1 MMHEQGRILRLT
13 AARRF
18 LLDLLHYGQ
27 KVPSVPVAR
36 TMRLGKLAEAR
47 KAHPLKPSWS
57 VLFLKAHGLVGAA
70 NGPLRR
76 CLLSFPTLRIYEHP
90 HTIGSMAFERDY
102 EGEPS
107 IFVGLFR
114 APEGQS
120 IEELEK
126 ALEYYRR
133 SPVESVGFFRQALRI
148 SRLPKPLRRFLWWTS
163 LEVSGGKRAKRL
175 GTFGVSSY
183 GALGA
188 ESLHP
193 ISPLTTTL
201 TYGPID
207 ETGRVVVKLVYDHRV
222 LDGAEVAR
230 RLAELEATLLG
241 PILDELRLTSCA
253 VPPPH
258 LELGAAVSGS
268 RSGRASER

>member
-1 MMHEQGRILRLT
+1 MSEKGRTLRLT
-13 AARRF
+13 PSRRF
-18 LLDLLHYGQ
+18 LLDLLHFAR

-36 TMRLGKLAEAR
+36 TMHLGPLAEAR
-47 KAHPLKPSWS
+47 RAHPLKPSWS
-57 VLFLKAHGLVGAA
+57 LLFLKAHALVGEA

-76 CLLSFPTLRIYEHP
+76 CMLSFPTLRLYEHP
-90 HTIGSMAFERDY
+90 HTVASMAFERGYD
-102 EGEPS
+102 GEPS

-114 APEGQS
+114 APEKQS
-120 IEELEK
+120 IAELTE
-126 ALEYYRR
+126 ALAFYRD
-133 SPVESVGFFRQALRI
+133 SPVGSVGFFRQALRI
-148 SRLPKPLRRFLWWTS
+148 SRLPKPLRRFLWWSS
-163 LEVSGGKRAKRL
+163 LEVSGAKRAKRL

-207 ETGRVVVKLVYDHRV
+207 ESGRVVVKLIYDHRV

-230 RLAELEATLLG
+230 RLADLEAALLG
-241 PILDELRLTSCA
+241 PILQELRSKVGSAQT
-253 VPPPH
+253 PH
-258 LELGAAVSGS
+258 QRPAATPV
-268 RSGRASER
+268 R